1 MFDKAAILFLY
12 AETPLHAGSGTSLGI
27 VDLPIQRERTTGY
40 PMIQASGLKGCLRD
54 VVADHKKWCQDNNCP
69 LYPHTDWDRKVEIVF
84 GPDTH
89 TQRASDHAGALSVG
103 DARILL
109 FPVRSLMGVFAWVTS
124 PNVLARFKREAEM
137 TGLSV
142 SWIPTGP
149 MDDRTAL
156 VADGSILIANGKVV
170 LEEFAFTARTDSGVK
185 AIAQWLKDK
194 ALSAGDEYAYWRDTL
209 EKRLVILPEDA
220 FRDFVQ
226 LSTEVIARVRIDDTK
241 KTVERGA
248 LWTEEH
254 LPSETLPYATLFAS
268 KPRVKDDDLPDDW
281 KQASDRVEKIMEFVK
296 GAIDGKRLQLG
307 GNATVGRGIVKA
319 RVVEPQAQAQG
330 ASTTQPGGRP

>member
-54 VVADHKKWCQDNNCP
+54 AVNGDAPKLK
-69 LYPHTDWDRKVEIVF
+69 LVF
-84 GPDTH
+84 GPDTG
-89 TQRASDHAGALSVG
+89 RGEEPSEHAGALSVG

-109 FPVRSLMGVFAWVTS
+109 FPVRSLIGVFAWVTS

-137 TGLSV
+137 TGLSM
-142 SWIPTGP
+142 SWNPIGPT
-149 MDDRTAL
+149 DDGTAF

-185 AIAQWLKDK
+185 AIAQWLKDN
-194 ALSAGDEYAYWRDTL
+194 ALPVGDEYAYWRDTL

-254 LPSETLPYATLFAS
+254 LPSETLLYATLFAS
-268 KPRVKDDDLPDDW
+268 KPRVQNPPFDLQD
-281 KQASDRVEKIMEFVK
+281 AAAVLNFVK
-296 GAIDGKRLQLG
+296 NAVDGKRLQLG
-307 GNATVGRGIVKA
+307 GDATVGRGIVKA

-330 ASTTQPGGRP
+330 ACTTQPGGRP

>member
-1 MFDKAAILFLY
+1 MFDRAAILFLY
-12 AETPLHAGSGTSLGI
+12 TETPLHAGSGTSLGI

-54 VVADHKKWCQDNNCP
+54 VVSDDPQ
-69 LYPHTDWDRKVEIVF
+69 KVEIVF
-84 GPDTH
+84 GPDTR
-89 TQRASDHAGALSVG
+89 RASDHAGALSVG

-124 PNVLARFKREAEM
+124 PNVLARFKREALM
-137 TGLSV
+137 AGLSV
-142 SWIPTGP
+142 DWNPIGPT
-149 MDDRTAL
+149 DDGSAF
-156 VADGSILIANGKVV
+156 VADGSILKANGKVV
-170 LEEFAFTARTDSGVK
+170 LEEFAFTAQKDSGVR
-185 AIAQWLKDK
+185 AIAQWLKAN
-194 ALSAGDEYAYWRDTL
+194 ALPVEDEYAYWRDTL
-209 EKRLVILPEDA
+209 EKRLVILPENA

-254 LPSETLPYATLFAS
+254 LPSETLLYATLFAS
-268 KPRVKDDDLPDDW
+268 KPRVQNPPSDLQD
-281 KQASDRVEKIMEFVK
+281 AAAVLNFVK
-296 GAIDGKRLQLG
+296 NAVDGKRLQLG
-307 GNATVGRGIVKA
+307 GDATVGRGIVKA

-330 ASTTQPGGRP
+330 ASTTQPGGQP